1 MDYLSPPPS
10 TTRGARDASPTM
22 FPGSSR
28 HTSHT
33 GNQGG
38 FGSLSYE
45 VGVVWAYLRPLI
57 PFFLISAMVVAI
69 MYLIQHIIYSGPFT
83 DPLFFEKFEER
94 WPRPKPHKDAAPS
107 NPVLYPDPFE
117 HTGNG
122 TL

>member
-1 MDYLSPPPS
+1 MDHLSPPS
-10 TTRGARDASPTM
+10 SNMQDGSPTT
-22 FPGSSR
+22 FPDSSR
-28 HTSHT
+28 RTTHT

-38 FGSLSYE
+38 LGSLVYE
-45 VGVVWAYLRPLI
+45 VGVVWDHLRPLI

-69 MYLIQHIIYSGPFT
+69 IYLIQHIIYSGPFT